1 MTSRATGTFLA
12 ALRVIA
18 DFRAAKT
25 GSRVFPCAFRRPTVI
40 LVTVVKA
47 AITPPSRSGAG
58 RLLGFILL
66 CFAGALSAAAA
77 DFDFV
82 VIGDTRPTFE
92 SENFHNFEQLI
103 PKINAAKPALV
114 INVGDLIYGYGP
126 RRKEAQWDRYERVI
140 HAFEVPY
147 FQLPGNH
154 DTHSR
159 DARRVY
165 GRRFGRFYQSFNHRD
180 CHFVLLDNTEEGR
193 WGYIGATELDWLK
206 ADLKNNK
213 ARQVFVFL
221 HFPVWE
227 PERVSPRAY
236 EFWSQ
241 TLHPLF
247 LSNRVTAVFG
257 GHYHSYG
264 PTREFDGI
272 RYFITGGGGAE
283 LRPEYK
289 RSGGE
294 FHFMKVFVRGGGFD
308 VRIVN
313 QHGEL
318 TDAEADVMGGLQFAD
333 RNSSRIGLKRGSKEL
348 TEGVALSVVLN
359 NPYREFMTGKATWL
373 FDASAFEV
381 EPRSVSLTIP
391 AGGTQVESFQFRA
404 LRETATLQS
413 LPRLEF
419 DVLAGGHRHRFS
431 HEVRFLDQVDSPFRR
446 SPPQLDGDLQEWGQA
461 ATLTLNQGS
470 SIQAEVRSCYGRENL
485 YFAIT
490 VPTVVPQE
498 DASSDDLQIG
508 IARRLSETAFGSD
521 FLRLGFNHGSAE
533 ARNRTPSQKR
543 AAVVPGVRSAS
554 RRTAEQTLFEIAIP
568 LRLLRHIRPD
578 AENRPVVDLSY
589 RVPANGHPDSE
600 PANPRVNSFSYR
612 VRYGVDALVPVY
624 FVELNLGRPQ

>member
-1 MTSRATGTFLA
+1 MVRIATV
-12 ALRVIA
+12 R
-18 DFRAAKT
+18 
-25 GSRVFPCAFRRPTVI
+25 PRRT
-40 LVTVVKA
+40 
-47 AITPPSRSGAG
+47 GAG
-58 RLLGFILL
+58 KWLGV
-66 CFAGALSAAAA
+66 CFLTFSTVLSAVAS

-92 SENFHNFEQLI
+92 SDNFRNFEQLI
-103 PKINAAKPALV
+103 PKINAAKPDLV
-114 INVGDLIYGYGP
+114 INLGDLIYGYGP
-126 RRKEAQWDRYERVI
+126 RRKETQWDKYERVI
-140 HAFEVPY
+140 QAFEVPY

-165 GRRFGRFYQSFNHRD
+165 GRRFGKFYQSLNHGG
-180 CHFVLLDNTEEGR
+180 CHFVLLDNTEEGK
-193 WGYIGATELDWLK
+193 WGYLGPAELAWLK
-206 ADLKNNK
+206 ADLKNNT

-236 EFWSQ
+236 DFWSQ

-247 LSNRVTAVFG
+247 LSNRVAAVFG

-289 RSGGE
+289 HSGGE
-294 FHFMKVFVRGGGFD
+294 FHFMKVFVRGDGFD

-318 TDAEADVMGGLQFAD
+318 TDTEADVMGGLQFAA

-348 TEGVALSVVLN
+348 TEGATLSVVLN
-359 NPYREFMTGKATWL
+359 NPYNEFMTGKAAWV

-381 EPRSVSLTIP
+381 EPRSVSLTVP

-404 LRETATLQS
+404 LKETATLQS

-419 DVLAGGHRHRFS
+419 DVMAGGHRHRFS
-431 HEVRFLDQVDSPFRR
+431 REVRFLDEVDSPFRR
-446 SPPQLDGDLQEWGQA
+446 SRPRLDGDLGDWGQA
-461 ATLTLNQGS
+461 ATFTLNHGS
-470 SIQAEVRSCYGRENL
+470 KIQAEVRSCYDRENL

-490 VPTVVPQE
+490 VPTVVPEE
-498 DASSDDLQIG
+498 DASSDDLQLG
-508 IARRLSETAFGSD
+508 IARRLGETAFGGD
-521 FLRLGFNHGSAE
+521 FLRMGFNHGSAE
-533 ARNRTPSQKR
+533 ARNRAPNQKR
-543 AAVVPGVRSAS
+543 AATVPGVRSSS
-554 RRTAEQTLFEIAIP
+554 RRTAEETQFEIAIP
-568 LRLLRHIRPD
+568 LRLLRHVGPG
-578 AENRPVVDLSY
+578 AENRPVLDLSY
-589 RVPANGHPDSE
+589 RVPANGHADVE
-600 PANPRVNSFSYR
+600 PAEPRVNSFSYR
-612 VRYGVDALVPVY
+612 VRYGVDALVPVH
-624 FVELNLGRPQ
+624 FIELNLGRPQ